1 MRNIT
6 PKVLLLNASCL
17 AFSKAPCVMSKVKDK
32 QPDKMNIRTG
42 LSDGGPDVGMT
53 RPTAQ
58 ELVWAMLRM
67 LMGEA
72 RQLRRASGGC
82 EEGDSVGG
90 EGGTWEGGK
99 GREKL
104 CSYTVISKK
113 KRKKWN
119 VRNSTL
125 IEMESC
131 FDRLICGL
139 DVVWEGTREDWSI
152 QTYQNLNTVRKNG
165 ARNTE

>member
-58 ELVWAMLRM
+58 ELVWVMLQM
-67 LMGEA
+67 LMGKS
-72 RQLRRASGGC
+72 RQLGRISGGC

-99 GREKL
+99 GRENVQLYCNFEEKE
-104 CSYTVISKK
+104 
-113 KRKKWN
+113 KKWN

-125 IEMESC
+125 IAMESC
-131 FDRLICGL
+131 FDRFICGL

-152 QTYQNLNTVRKNG
+152 QTFK
-165 ARNTE
+165 A